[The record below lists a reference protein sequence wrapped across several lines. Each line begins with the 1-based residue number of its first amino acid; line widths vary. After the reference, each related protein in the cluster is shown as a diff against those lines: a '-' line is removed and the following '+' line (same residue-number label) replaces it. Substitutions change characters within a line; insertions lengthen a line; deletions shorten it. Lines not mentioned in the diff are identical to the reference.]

1 MVSAPAFRFGEAGAE
16 PARTVFVDGTV
27 DGFRS
32 LSHWPG
38 NTTPGPFKRD
48 LSTQICLA
56 WASAPSGVQ
65 EELLGAFDEVANNHY
80 DTDGV
85 LSVFTMVHP
94 EIAVF
99 YRDLLERTAATGD
112 FAVWKGPD
120 ALALELTIMCVTSH
134 PDSPLAY
141 RCPPGMADAE
151 RWEAGYRSLLGELPA
166 LIKDPFALSELWAER
181 HRLISQEV
189 AAIDAGAGPEVTSH
203 PELDLAVV
211 TSPTDLSNIAL
222 HHAAGDLY
230 RVLLAQPGDDGWRY
244 RFCYRAES
252 WFDTVDIKA
261 QPRVPLDDAMAQLQR
276 RELAAGGH
284 QGRGGPAWWLSPLET
299 PLAELRHSDDSSIN
313 PFTNDPLLSKDAP
326 SRLQPEEVTDVL
338 CSCLRAG

>member
-1 MVSAPAFRFGEAGAE
+1 MPSAPTFRYGEAGAN
-16 PARTVFVDGTV
+16 PARAVFVDGTV

-56 WASAPSGVQ
+56 YAAAAPDVQ
-65 EELLGAFDEVANNHY
+65 EELLGAFDEVVNNHY

-99 YRDLLERTAATGD
+99 SRDLLERTAATGD

-134 PDSPLAY
+134 PDSPLAD
-141 RCPPGMADAE
+141 RCPPGMADAA
-151 RWEAGYRSLLGELPA
+151 RWEIGYRSLLGELPA
-166 LIKDPFALSELWAER
+166 LLKDPFALQALWADR
-181 HRLISQEV
+181 HQLISQEV
-189 AAIDAGAGPEVTSH
+189 AAIDAGEGPDVTRH

-211 TSPTDLSNIAL
+211 TAPGDLTNIAL

-230 RVLLAQPGDDGWRY
+230 RVLLIQPGDDGWRY

-252 WFDTVDIKA
+252 WFETVDIQA
-261 QPRVPLDDAMAQLQR
+261 RPRLSLDNALAELLQR
-276 RELAAGGH
+276 EQEAGGDAESSGPSWWISELA
-284 QGRGGPAWWLSPLET
+284 SPI
-299 PLAELRHSDDSSIN
+299 AELRHGNGPASN
-313 PFTNDPLLSKDAP
+313 PFTNDPQLSLDAP
-326 SRLQPEEVTDVL
+326 SRLQPEEVTEVL
-338 CSCLRAG
+338 CRCLAQG